1 MKRLGFLL
9 MAILLVVG
17 AKAQT
22 VYESGVSLELAQHRA
37 ATIKNLA
44 YDLSFNIPEDPSADN
59 EANEIVSF
67 TLQSKQEIA
76 LDFREL
82 PGKIHSVSIDGKK
95 KQIAWRF
102 ENEHIVIP
110 AEYTKKGNNAFRIT
124 FTAGKQSLNRSEEY
138 MYTLFVPDRARTCFP
153 CFDQPDLKAK
163 FTLSLKVPRGW
174 KAVSNS
180 PLVSDDNGIMNFAQS
195 EMLPTYLFAFAA
207 GKFQYQE
214 YSCTLPLGGG
224 SGRGSYGGSGRG
236 LTIGAYYRETDP
248 VRIKQ
253 LPEIFRQVH
262 FALQWLEDFT
272 GQPYGFSK
280 YDFVVLPGFQFG
292 GMEHTG
298 ATFYN
303 DNTLFLSPNPTQD
316 EILSR
321 ANLIAHETAH
331 MWFGDL
337 VTMRWFNDVWTK
349 EVFANYFAAEINH
362 PQFPDVNYDLYWL
375 KNFKQAAV
383 TEDRTDGRTAIQQS
397 LDNLRNAGLVY
408 NNIIYNKAP
417 LVMREIVR
425 MMGEEAFRRGIQRY
439 VHDFAY
445 GNATWD
451 DLVDILD
458 AETPVDIK
466 GYSDQWVK
474 QPNYPTIIADSSR
487 PNPTGREY
495 GFFSMSQSQIE
506 ELMASWASEQDATA
520 KQSFLMTLYENY
532 LAGGIAHL
540 DWMRFLINELP
551 SVTDPLTLSTM
562 ISYMREPIWNLDA
575 QSRAEVEASL
585 WELAQNHPLK
595 AAQLQLIRFLS
606 ANGNADETNKQ
617 MYVLWRYAENDLL
630 STTDYMSMA
639 YELALRYPTLASD
652 IITEEHDRVIDP
664 DRQRQFEYI
673 SRAVSPDPEACD
685 SLFRWLLIPENRRIE
700 PWAGSALY
708 YLNHPLRDVESSRFI
723 RPALEALQEVQ
734 RTGDIFFPGRWCNS
748 LLSGHRSPEASHE
761 LEDFITAHPDYPQ
774 LLKNKILVASFGLTK
789 RHH

>member
-9 MAILLVVG
+9 IAILLVVG

-22 VYESGVSLELAQHRA
+22 VYETGVSLELAQYRA
-37 ATIKNLA
+37 STIKNLA
-44 YDLSFNIPEDPSADN
+44 YDLSFNIPEDPSADI
-59 EANEIVSF
+59 EASETVSF
-67 TLQSKQEIA
+67 VLQSKQEVA
-76 LDFREL
+76 LDFREQ
-82 PGKIHSVSIDGKK
+82 PEKIHSVTIAGKK
-95 KQIAWRF
+95 KPIAWRF
-102 ENEHIVIP
+102 ENEHLIIP
-110 AEYTKKGNNAFRIT
+110 AESTRKGQNVFRIS

-153 CFDQPDLKAK
+153 CFDQPDMKAK

-180 PLVSDDNGIMNFAQS
+180 PLLSDDNGVLNFAQS

-214 YSCTLPLGGG
+214 YSCTLPFREGL
-224 SGRGSYGGSGRG
+224 GRGF
-236 LTIGAYYRETDP
+236 TIGAYYRETDP

-253 LPEIFRQVH
+253 LPEIFRQVQ

-349 EVFANYFAAEINH
+349 EVFANYFAAEIIA
-362 PQFPDVNYDLYWL
+362 PQFPDYNFDLYWL
-375 KNFKQAAV
+375 QKFKQAAV
-383 TEDRTDGRTAIQQS
+383 NEDRTEGRTAIQQP
-397 LDNLRNAGLVY
+397 LDNLRNAGLIY

-425 MMGEEAFRRGIQRY
+425 LMGKDAFQRGIQRY
-439 VHDFAY
+439 IHDYAY
-445 GNATWD
+445 GNASWD
-451 DLVDILD
+451 DLIAILNS
-458 AETPVDIK
+458 ETMVPLDTL
-466 GYSDQWVK
+466 SELWVK
-474 QPNYPTIIADSSR
+474 QPYYPTIISTSAR
-487 PNPTGREY
+487 PNPDGRAY
-495 GFFSMSQSQIE
+495 GFFSLTPEQTS
-506 ELMASWASEQDATA
+506 ELMLNWAGETDAVA

-532 LAGGIAHL
+532 LAGGIAHI
-540 DWMRFLINELP
+540 DWMQFLINELP
-551 SVTDPLTLSTM
+551 TVTDPLTLSTM

-575 QSRAEVEASL
+575 QSRSEVEAQL
-585 WELAQNHPLK
+585 WNLAQNHPLK

-606 ANGNADETNKQ
+606 AHGNADETNKQ

-652 IITEEHDRVIDP
+652 IIAEEHDRVIDP

-673 SRAVSPDPEACD
+673 SRAVTPDSEACD
-685 SLFRWLLIPENRRIE
+685 SLFLWLLVPENRRIE

-748 LLSGHRSPEASHE
+748 LLGGHRSQEARQE
-761 LEDFITAHPDYPQ
+761 VDAFLAAHPDYPQ
-774 LLKNKILVASFGLTK
+774 LLKNKILVASYNLSRGD
-789 RHH
+789 